1 MTDDDITKAA
11 KEAAAL
17 ICKLGRG
24 QADDSI
30 SIALLAVIDAGRRC
44 GVSDSVVRDMML
56 DMYRAGLSPR
66 KVDA

>member
-1 MTDDDITKAA
+1 MTDDEITNAA

-17 ICKLGRG
+17 ICQLGRG

-30 SIALLAVIDAGRRC
+30 SIALLAVIDAGRMC

-56 DMYRAGLSPR
+56 EMYRAGLSRR

>member
-1 MTDDDITKAA
+1 MTDDEITNAA

-17 ICKLGRG
+17 ICQLGQG

-44 GVSDSVVRDMML
+44 EVSDSVVRDMML
-56 DMYRAGLSPR
+56 EMYRAGLSR
-66 KVDA
+66 SKVDA

>member
-1 MTDDDITKAA
+1 MTDDEITKAA

-30 SIALLAVIDAGRRC
+30 SIAWLAVIDAGLRC